1 MYGLIASMSRKAN
14 CWDNAVTE
22 TLFGSLKV
30 ERLQG
35 ERFITVR
42 AAKDAVIRWIL
53 CYNQK
58 RMHSTIGYQSP
69 VEFEQAWQ
77 LHREAA

>member
-1 MYGLIASMSRKAN
+1 M
-14 CWDNAVTE
+14 E

-30 ERLQG
+30 ERLHD
-35 ERFITVR
+35 EIFVSVR

-69 VEFEQAWQ
+69 EEFEQKWWLQ
-77 LHREAA
+77 HEAA